1 MRSLDY
7 EVYMSG
13 SVSTLNLVV
22 SYPVSTRIGVWFIW
36 DYWLVTV
43 LVLLLAQ
50 SSSEIPVSILLL
62 LPTLVK
68 LNVHTSSQL
77 LPCHQWPWWH
87 TIFWMH
93 YLRIRNGIICWSY
106 QLLQLE
112 GLKFVPQVVTF
123 PWPFRTS
130 ILLCGLP
137 VSPMHLSSVTSAL
150 PGLHTSKLEIDY
162 QKHCDIIWISSNN
175 PILSTWSSFGYHPPE
190 ISINKKQITRDN
202 LLADFIHLWCHNL
215 PPFNLHHP
223 SNVHN

>member
-77 LPCHQWPWWH
+77 LPCHQWPWPH
-87 TIFWMH
+87 ALAH
-93 YLRIRNGIICWSY
+93 YLLDALSEDPKWHNLLKLSAPAIRRSEICATSGHFPLTIQNFHTALWASCFANAFELCHLGTSWTSY
-106 QLLQLE
+106 I
-112 GLKFVPQVVTF
+112 K
-123 PWPFRTS
+123 
-130 ILLCGLP
+130 
-137 VSPMHLSSVTSAL
+137 
-150 PGLHTSKLEIDY
+150 
-162 QKHCDIIWISSNN
+162 
-175 PILSTWSSFGYHPPE
+175 
-190 ISINKKQITRDN
+190 TRDW
-202 LLADFIHLWCHNL
+202 LSKALT
-215 PPFNLHHP
+215 
-223 SNVHN
+223 

>member
-1 MRSLDY
+1 
-7 EVYMSG
+7 MSIHPA
-13 SVSTLNLVV
+13 NF
-22 SYPVSTRIGVWFIW
+22 YPVTSDPG
-36 DYWLVTV
+36 
-43 LVLLLAQ
+43 
-50 SSSEIPVSILLL
+50 
-62 LPTLVK
+62 PTL
-68 LNVHTSSQL
+68 
-77 LPCHQWPWWH
+77 WH

-93 YLRIRNGIICWSY
+93 YPRIRNGIICWSY

-112 GLKFVPQVVTF
+112 GLKFVPQVATF

-130 ILLCGLP
+130 ILLCGLL
-137 VSPMHLSSVTSAL
+137 VSPMHLSSVTLAL
-150 PGLHTSKLEIDY
+150 PGPHTSKLEIDD

-223 SNVHN
+223 SNVHKARFCLHVYSVLCLVLYRISALNCFQELSSVAVKFNSVHLWL